1 MISLIC
7 RENGTGKTKKIIEFA
22 NNALKT
28 SKGQI
33 VFIDIRGNS
42 FSNLNREIRFIN
54 VKEFSV
60 KGREKFLGFIK
71 GLVAEN
77 YDIDKIYVDNLLDIT
92 NSTIYD
98 LELIFQDLKEIEDK
112 YQVHFVF
119 SINCN
124 REYLRDFIEE
134 NIVSII

>member
-7 RENGTGKTKKIIEFA
+7 GENGTGKTKKIIEFA